1 MLSELKRTARGF
13 RLYEFEDR
21 NGYAC
26 SIQKSSIAT
35 EDCIWFGLDSASPK
49 KLVQGKGWVD
59 VDLDEGVE
67 TNTRM
72 HLTRD
77 QAKILSKE
85 LKYFAATGQLSR
97 YPCS

>member
-1 MLSELKRTARGF
+1 MLSELKITARGF
-13 RLYEFEDR
+13 RFYEFEDR

-35 EDCIWFGLDSASPK
+35 EDCIWLGLDSASPK
-49 KLVQGKGWVD
+49 KLVKGAGWVD
-59 VDLDEGVE
+59 VDLDDGVE

-72 HLTRD
+72 HLSRG

-85 LKYFAATGQLSR
+85 LEYFAETGQLSR